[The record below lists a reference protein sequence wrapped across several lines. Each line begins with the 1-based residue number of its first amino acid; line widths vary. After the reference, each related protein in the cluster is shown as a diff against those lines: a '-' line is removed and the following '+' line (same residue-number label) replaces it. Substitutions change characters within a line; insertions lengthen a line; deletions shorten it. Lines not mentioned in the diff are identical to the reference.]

1 MNKLNKKRG
10 SLTKYAVEHPH
21 FTIIISLL
29 MVVLGIVAYVEM
41 PSRMAPVIPA
51 PDLGVMCMYPGLP
64 ASDMSKLIAQP
75 LEKNLQIVGDI
86 SYTVTTSQEGWCLV
100 ALHFKEGVDLDE
112 KRTELRNL
120 SDIIA
125 RKDLPLL
132 MGKAIPLRV
141 VRIDRQNVPVT
152 QFAITRKG
160 VSRKNLREFINN
172 IVLDRYQKI
181 PGVKAA
187 WTFGGPI
194 RQIQIVVN
202 RDKLAAYGIKMSQI
216 KKAFDT
222 AKLTRGGGPLISNN
236 EIISTFLSSEIDD
249 NNLKKVMPNIVIGT
263 KNGRDI
269 YLQDVATV
277 KDTVQE
283 QYGDF
288 FFNGKP
294 AIWLGIQP
302 TRKTDFY
309 KVDNLATQLSKTLER
324 DYPGLKIVK
333 SFSKTRIMKVN
344 DRNARIEFL
353 IAVVL
358 AGLMML
364 FFLGEFSGS
373 IIALAILPSS
383 VAFGFFVLS
392 LLGYQRDFGIMLGMV
407 FIVGKLI
414 DDSIIVIEITK
425 RYVER
430 GIHPK
435 LAAIIGTEEVTHPIM
450 LATFAFF
457 IVVAPMMFLKGDM
470 GSGFRSMTIPM
481 ETTIIASLW
490 MALTLTP
497 LLVAHLFK
505 APKNAVTDEEEARK
519 IQVEEKLGVYK
530 EPENRFGKF
539 IGKIFLIPYFKFEKK
554 FGKIVEWAVNHPLS
568 IVALIVG
575 S

>member
-1 MNKLNKKRG
+1 MNKVNKKKS
-10 SLTKYAVEHPH
+10 SLTKYAIEHPH

-29 MVVLGIVAYVEM
+29 MIVLGIVAYLDM

-51 PDLGVMCMYPGLP
+51 TDLGVMCKYPGLP
-64 ASDMSKLIAQP
+64 AGDMSKLIAQP

-100 ALHFKEGVDLDE
+100 VLHFKEGVDLDE

-132 MGKAIPLRV
+132 MGKTIPLRV

-160 VSRKNLREFINN
+160 VSRKDLREFINN

-222 AKLTRGGGPLISNN
+222 AKLTRAGGPLISNN
-236 EIISTFLSSEIDD
+236 EIISTFLSNEINDS
-249 NNLKKVMPNIVIGT
+249 NLKKVLPDIVIGT
-263 KNGRDI
+263 KNGRNI

-288 FFNGKP
+288 FYNGKP

-302 TRKTDFY
+302 TRRTDFY
-309 KVDNLATQLSKTLER
+309 KVDNMATQLSKKLER
-324 DYPGLKIVK
+324 DYPGLKIEK

-344 DRNARIEFL
+344 DHNARIEFL

-364 FFLGEFSGS
+364 FFLGEFSGT
-373 IIALAILPSS
+373 IIALAILPSA
-383 VAFGFFVLS
+383 VAFGFLS
-392 LLGYQRDFGIMLGMV
+392 SAY
-407 FIVGKLI
+407 
-414 DDSIIVIEITK
+414 
-425 RYVER
+425 
-430 GIHPK
+430 
-435 LAAIIGTEEVTHPIM
+435 
-450 LATFAFF
+450 
-457 IVVAPMMFLKGDM
+457 
-470 GSGFRSMTIPM
+470 
-481 ETTIIASLW
+481 
-490 MALTLTP
+490 
-497 LLVAHLFK
+497 
-505 APKNAVTDEEEARK
+505 
-519 IQVEEKLGVYK
+519 
-530 EPENRFGKF
+530 
-539 IGKIFLIPYFKFEKK
+539 
-554 FGKIVEWAVNHPLS
+554 
-568 IVALIVG
+568 
-575 S
+575 